1 MSTDNIGRGT
11 RLAYGI
17 GSIAYGIKNNGF
29 STFLMLYF
37 NQVLGLPAILV
48 GLSLL
53 IALMFDAISDPLV
66 GYISDRHKS
75 RLGRRHPFMYAAIL
89 PTCIAYFY
97 MWTPPDLGQTGL
109 FVYLTVMAILAQD
122 FPDPEHVALA
132 IDLPFPAT
140 VM

>member
-66 GYISDRHKS
+66 GYISDRHK
-75 RLGRRHPFMYAAIL
+75 
-89 PTCIAYFY
+89 
-97 MWTPPDLGQTGL
+97 
-109 FVYLTVMAILAQD
+109 
-122 FPDPEHVALA
+122 
-132 IDLPFPAT
+132 
-140 VM
+140 